1 MKRTL
6 NEKHGWV
13 WVIRHFCDC
22 CSENTRENSL
32 KHMQRNCHTAKFI
45 GFHQSQHLDRTAVW
59 SNMVNCYPYS
69 NGMIFVTWTGSCK
82 ECSFYSLPKHTRC
95 HKMSRLIQAFY
106 AIKLPCL
113 REKTDEITD
122 NTSVLKQEW
131 HILVIPPQN
140 KARKF
145 SNSKEPKNQ

>member
-1 MKRTL
+1 
-6 NEKHGWV
+6 
-13 WVIRHFCDC
+13 
-22 CSENTRENSL
+22 
-32 KHMQRNCHTAKFI
+32 
-45 GFHQSQHLDRTAVW
+45 
-59 SNMVNCYPYS
+59 
-69 NGMIFVTWTGSCK
+69 
-82 ECSFYSLPKHTRC
+82 
-95 HKMSRLIQAFY
+95 MSRLIQAFY